1 MCVMSLDISVSAHYK
16 SITHCTGLGPAAA
29 MCVPAVVSGV
39 ICALLVGLV
48 GGAGAGVAVTCVCI
62 KGGRRSR
69 KETGPSSRQPPSP
82 APLYDDIELVATT
95 KQVEPP
101 LQHNVAYGHVNR

>member
-1 MCVMSLDISVSAHYK
+1 MLLDISARAHYK

-29 MCVPAVVSGV
+29 VCVPAVVSGV
-39 ICALLVGLV
+39 ICALLVGLLC
-48 GGAGAGVAVTCVCI
+48 GAGAA
-62 KGGRRSR
+62 
-69 KETGPSSRQPPSP
+69 SP

-101 LQHNVAYGHVNR
+101 LQHNVAYGHVN

>member
-1 MCVMSLDISVSAHYK
+1 MLLDISASAHYK
-16 SITHCTGLGPAAA
+16 FLIHCTGLDPAAA
-29 MCVPAVVSGV
+29 VSVPAGVSGV
-39 ICALLVGLV
+39 TGFLVGLLC
-48 GGAGAGVAVTCVCI
+48 GAGAGAAVMWVCI
-62 KGGRRSR
+62 KWRRSR
-69 KETGPSSRQPPSP
+69 KETVPSPRQTPSP

>member
-1 MCVMSLDISVSAHYK
+1 MMLLDISVSAHYK

-29 MCVPAVVSGV
+29 VCVPEAVPGV
-39 ICALLVGLV
+39 AGFLVGLLC
-48 GGAGAGVAVTCVCI
+48 GAGAGVAVMCVCI
-62 KGGRRSR
+62 KWRRSR
-69 KETGPSSRQPPSP
+69 KETGPSPTQTPSP

-101 LQHNVAYGHVNR
+101 LQQNVAYGHVNR

>member
-1 MCVMSLDISVSAHYK
+1 MCVMLLDISASAHYK
-16 SITHCTGLGPAAA
+16 SIIHCTGIGPAAA
-29 MCVPAVVSGV
+29 VSVPAVVSGV

-48 GGAGAGVAVTCVCI
+48 GGAGAGVAVTCVYI
-62 KGGRRSR
+62 KWRSSR
-69 KETGPSSRQPPSP
+69 KETGPSLRQTPPP

>member
-1 MCVMSLDISVSAHYK
+1 MCVMLLDISASAHYK
-16 SITHCTGLGPAAA
+16 SLTHCTGLGPAAA
-29 MCVPAVVSGV
+29 VSVPAVVSGV

-48 GGAGAGVAVTCVCI
+48 SGAGAGVAVTCVYI
-62 KGGRRSR
+62 KWRRTR
-69 KETGPSSRQPPSP
+69 KETGPSLRQTPSP

>member
-1 MCVMSLDISVSAHYK
+1 MCVMLLDISARAHYK

-29 MCVPAVVSGV
+29 VSVPAVVSGV

-69 KETGPSSRQPPSP
+69 KETGPSPTQTPSP

>member
-1 MCVMSLDISVSAHYK
+1 MCVCVMSLDISANAHYK

-29 MCVPAVVSGV
+29 VCVPAVVSGV

-48 GGAGAGVAVTCVCI
+48 GGAGAGVAVMCVCI
-62 KGGRRSR
+62 KWRRSR
-69 KETGPSSRQPPSP
+69 KETGPSLRQTPSP
-82 APLYDDIELVATT
+82 APLYDDIELVSTA

-101 LQHNVAYGHVNR
+101 LQHNVAYGHVN